1 MKILFISQYYPPE
14 MGALASRASEL
25 CRIWSEMGNEVTVLT
40 GFPNYPSGIIPEEY
54 KTKEIDNNEVKK
66 DQATIKKSLRKSS
79 KSSLEN

>member
-1 MKILFISQYYPPE
+1 MGILCSTKQTDK
-14 MGALASRASEL
+14 SE
-25 CRIWSEMGNEVTVLT
+25 NE
-40 GFPNYPSGIIPEEY
+40 IIPEEY